1 MSHLH
6 RELAPISED
15 AWSEIEKE
23 ASRTLKNFLAARQ
36 LVDFSGPHGWDY
48 SADSSGR
55 VEQVPGPVDGV
66 EAGVRVVQPL
76 VELRHRFT
84 MARIDLSDIDR
95 GRPDP
100 DLSKVEEAAKRAA
113 RAEDH
118 LVFEGFKEGHVTGIA
133 EASTFPPVQID
144 GNYAEYPKLV
154 ARAVSSLRE
163 AGVDGPYAAA
173 LGPRCWTGVIGTT
186 EDGGYPVLEHLR
198 LILGGP
204 VVWAPAIDGAVV
216 MSIRGEDFLLTCGS
230 DMALGYLSHDA
241 DNIELFI
248 EESIGFRVL
257 SPEAAVAFRHMD

>member
-1 MSHLH
+1 MTHLH
-6 RELAPISED
+6 RELAPISEN
-15 AWSEIEKE
+15 AWNELDKE
-23 ASRTLKNFLAARQ
+23 AARTLRSFLAARRI
-36 LVDFSGPHGWDY
+36 VDFSGPHGWDFAAQ
-48 SADSSGR
+48 SLGRLER
-55 VEQVPGPVDGV
+55 VEGPVDGV

-76 VELRHRFT
+76 VELRHTFSMDRF
-84 MARIDLSDIDR
+84 DLDDIDR